1 MKRKYTDMSVY
12 AEKLDELLETK
23 MTRKDIADILGVS
36 TQSVIDYIKRKN
48 KKIKEINMGIVRK
61 DRGCVIKKISE
72 WRMNN
77 PNGTLE
83 QCVEDT
89 KVSKPT
95 ALKYLGNDFP
105 RSMKSKKYR
114 NSKKYIV
121 LEWKKN
127 NSNGTLEQCVEDT
140 KVSKPTALKY
150 LGNDFP
156 RSMKSK
162 KCRNYKKDI
171 VLEWK
176 KNNSN
181 GTLEQCIED
190 IKVSKPTALKY
201 LGNDFPRSMKSKKG
215 RSSKKDIVLEWR
227 RNNPNGIK
235 EDCYRDTGTSRSTIR
250 KYWNQSNEKE

>member
-127 NSNGTLEQCVEDT
+127 NSNGTLEQC
-140 KVSKPTALKY
+140 
-150 LGNDFP
+150 
-156 RSMKSK
+156 
-162 KCRNYKKDI
+162 
-171 VLEWK
+171 
-176 KNNSN
+176 
-181 GTLEQCIED
+181 IED

-235 EDCYRDTGTSRSTIR
+235 EDCYRDTGTSRSAIR